1 MRYDLT
7 RLSLEEAK
15 QYVPFTKEYRDI
27 DPAFYTRE
35 VDEDGWDKITWYL
48 DSKLGIFEGK
58 EGDEYVYVLSNP
70 SIPGMYKIGY
80 TSKTVEKRA
89 VQISRGSGVP
99 TTFNIEYRYKCYKGE
114 RIEREVHKFFKK
126 QRVNNDRE
134 FFNVSLEEA
143 KNAIRMIGDK
153 YISNG

>member
-99 TTFNIEYRYKCYKGE
+99 TPFNIEYRYKCYKGE